1 MGHRRRYIIG
11 STCIFL
17 ALLLL
22 TACNASPAVPESKEV
37 IVLMYHD
44 VRDEPVYGNSAII
57 STEAF
62 RTQMEALQ
70 EAGFTAVTFDDLIAF
85 VDHGTALPENP
96 IVITFDDGY
105 RSNLE
110 LAAPILE
117 ELGKTAIISVIGI
130 SRGRD
135 AYRHTDIPIIPHFTW
150 DEVRPWVERGVIQ
163 IGHHSYDMHRWHRD
177 VDEQWRYGVL
187 PMEGESPE
195 EHREALIA
203 DFEQLR
209 QIIQAELGTEV
220 LVFAYPYG
228 HYCEQSGAILQDL
241 GVRVTLGTHP
251 GINIIEQG
259 KAESLFL
266 LNRINMTDDLNMDT
280 LLELLESFRQEI
292 ETD

>member
-1 MGHRRRYIIG
+1 VGI
-11 STCIFL
+11 C
-17 ALLLL
+17 ALLVFLLL
-22 TACNASPAVPESKEV
+22 TACNTSPEVPQSKEV

-44 VRDEPVYGNSAII
+44 VREEPVYGNSAII
-57 STEAF
+57 STEAL
-62 RTQMEALQ
+62 RIQMETLQ
-70 EAGFTAVTFDDLIAF
+70 EAGFETVTFDDLIAF
-85 VDHGTALPENP
+85 VDLGAPLPPNP

-117 ELGKTAIISVIGI
+117 ELSKTAIISVIGI

-135 AYRHTDIPIIPHFTW
+135 TYRHTDIPIIPHFTW

-177 VDEQWRYGVL
+177 PEEPWRYGVL

-203 DFEQLR
+203 DFERLR
-209 QIIQAELGTEV
+209 QIIQAELGREV

-228 HYCEQSGAILQDL
+228 HYCEQSEAILQEL
-241 GVRVTLGTHP
+241 GIRVTLATHV
-251 GINIIEQG
+251 GINIIEQR
-259 KAESLFL
+259 KPESLFR
-266 LNRINMTDDLNMDT
+266 LNRINMTEDLDPEA
-280 LLELLESFRQEI
+280 LLELLESLRQEVVA
-292 ETD
+292 D